1 MAGFCFIA
9 SVGARSTTLWVR
21 SGMQVTDLFPDKLD
35 HHQPRMKP
43 RFFASDLLRIIERE
57 ALIVSIVANDIAAGK
72 TIPEQDRE
80 RCVTARDRIR
90 EALDHV

>member
-1 MAGFCFIA
+1 
-9 SVGARSTTLWVR
+9 
-21 SGMQVTDLFPDKLD
+21 
-35 HHQPRMKP
+35 MKP